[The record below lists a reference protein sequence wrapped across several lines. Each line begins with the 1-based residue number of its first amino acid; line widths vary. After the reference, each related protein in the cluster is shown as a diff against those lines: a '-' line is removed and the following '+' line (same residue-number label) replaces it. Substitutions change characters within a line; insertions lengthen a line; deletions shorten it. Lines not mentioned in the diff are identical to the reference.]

1 MQIREII
8 IGGQA
13 SYEIVEEIHHATG
26 TKFRVIVSLGTDSD
40 PEDVRRRRQSDLLGL
55 GRSLERLIPLRD
67 ADPGIARK
75 CNSMANR
82 IDRERNKI
90 AQLTSAIEQM
100 AAPPSVASQSNPGD
114 GLLPRG
120 NVKRLRLVP
129 GNPSDEANK
138 YRVD

>member
-1 MQIREII
+1 MKIREII
-8 IGGQA
+8 IGGQT

-55 GRSLERLIPLRD
+55 ERSLERLLPLRD

-82 IDRERNKI
+82 IDRERKKI